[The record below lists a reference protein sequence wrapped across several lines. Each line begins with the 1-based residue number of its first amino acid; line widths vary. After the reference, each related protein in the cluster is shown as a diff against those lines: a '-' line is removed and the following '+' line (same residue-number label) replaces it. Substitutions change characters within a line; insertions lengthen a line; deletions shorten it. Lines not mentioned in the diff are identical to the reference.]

1 VIGFQP
7 DLNTQQHTMTINQ
20 ITRRRMLRGCGV
32 ALGLPYLES
41 LARAAQASHGTAKPP
56 VRAAFLHFP
65 NGIWEA
71 DWNPIGT
78 GKTYQLSK
86 TLAPLRDIKDDVL
99 VCTGLGKPHSDG
111 GDGHYSKTANFLTGM
126 TVKKTG
132 GKDISAGGVSV
143 DQLMAQ
149 ASLGK
154 VQVPSLVLGVYP
166 VDTGIDRSVGY
177 THAYGSYVSWESMGR
192 PVTPEIRPSVVYE
205 TLFGSG
211 SRQKQT
217 HLNRHL
223 LDYVLEDAK
232 SVRAKLGRQDQHK
245 MDEYLDSVRSI
256 EYRLEYRKQNRQGD
270 QVQQAQQVG
279 ESYKVGPVNDFR
291 DHIDIMLDLLALA
304 FQTDTTRVCSMMMA
318 GGISNQSFSFLDGVD
333 EEHHTVSHHE
343 NLPRK
348 IAQYQKINQWYV
360 ERFVKFVT
368 RLRSIE
374 EGDGTLLDNCMILF
388 GSGMS
393 DGNRHDPYNLP
404 ILLAGKGGNRI
415 TSGQHLPAPG
425 GSAPLCNLYVSML
438 NNFGIQTKSF
448 GDSTSAL
455 LS

>member
-1 VIGFQP
+1 
-7 DLNTQQHTMTINQ
+7 MTSKHL
-20 ITRRRMLRGCGV
+20 TRRRMLQGCGV
-32 ALGLPYLES
+32 ALGLPYLQS
-41 LARAAQASHGTAKPP
+41 LTSTAKASTDATKPP
-56 VRAAFLHFP
+56 IRAAFLHFP

-78 GKTYQLSK
+78 GKNYQLSK
-86 TLAPLRDIKDDVL
+86 TLAPLRDVKDDIL
-99 VCTGLGKPHSDG
+99 VFTGLGKPHSDG
-111 GDGHYSKTANFLTGM
+111 GDGHYAKTANFLTGM
-126 TVKKTG
+126 TVKRTS
-132 GKDISAGGVSV
+132 GKDISAGGISV
-143 DQLMAQ
+143 DQLMAK

-154 VQVPSLVLGVYP
+154 VLVPSLALGVYP
-166 VDTGIDRSVGY
+166 VETGIDRSTGY
-177 THAYGSYVSWESMGR
+177 TRAYGYYVSWESADR
-192 PVTPEIRPSVVYE
+192 PITPEIRPSVVYE
-205 TLFGSG
+205 TLFGG
-211 SRQKQT
+211 AGRQDQT
-217 HLNRHL
+217 HQNRHL
-223 LDYVLEDAK
+223 LDYVLEDAN

-256 EYRLEYRKQNRQGD
+256 EYRIEYLKQNRQRD
-270 QVQQAQQVG
+270 QIQQAQRLG

-318 GGISNQSFSFLDGVD
+318 GGSSNQGFSFLDGVD

-360 ERFVKFVT
+360 ERFGRFVSK
-368 RLRSIE
+368 LRSIK

-404 ILLAGKGGNRI
+404 ILLAGRGGNRVA
-415 TSGQHLPAPG
+415 SGQHLAAPG

-438 NNFGIQTKSF
+438 NNFGIQTQSF

-455 LS
+455 LG